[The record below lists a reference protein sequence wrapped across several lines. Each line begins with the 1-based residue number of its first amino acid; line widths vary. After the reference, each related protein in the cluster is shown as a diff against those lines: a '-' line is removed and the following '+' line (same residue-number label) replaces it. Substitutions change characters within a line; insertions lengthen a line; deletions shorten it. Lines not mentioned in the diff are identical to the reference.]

1 MNEALKLAEYAQQL
15 ADEALKKHTPN
26 ALHSC
31 SIELLGVVNQLRMA
45 LKCVQILGEQDA
57 N

>member
-31 SIELLGVVNQLRMA
+31 SVELLGVVNQLRMA